1 MVLDGRGA
9 GARALD
15 PHRVI
20 DEFLMAE
27 LRVQSARLGR
37 SAAVED
43 LLGRAQSEVFGG
55 PGETGRGTT
64 VNMASQGLLV
74 ATDRRL
80 PPGASVE
87 LAIEWPARLNSR
99 AGLKLVVHGSVLRS
113 EEGKLAVLIRKHEF
127 RLAGRYGPAPA

>member
-1 MVLDGRGA
+1 MERRKSRRYPIECPVCFRLLD
-9 GARALD
+9 
-15 PHRVI
+15 
-20 DEFLMAE
+20 
-27 LRVQSARLGR
+27 S
-37 SAAVED
+37 
-43 LLGRAQSEVFGG
+43 GRA
-55 PGETGRGTT
+55 GETGRGTT